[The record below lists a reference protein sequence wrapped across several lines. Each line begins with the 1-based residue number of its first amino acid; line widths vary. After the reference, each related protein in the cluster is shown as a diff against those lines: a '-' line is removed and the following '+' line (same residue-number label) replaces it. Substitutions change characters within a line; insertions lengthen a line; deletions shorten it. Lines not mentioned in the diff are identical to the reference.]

1 MIPFV
6 GFPLICVL
14 PNKAPGTPHRKTWSA
29 MLGNVFGLNKES
41 RGLMIEKE
49 RVLDADDFDNL
60 AILCLHIPS
69 RCPNQSSFLVK
80 RSDCKKTERE
90 TQLEP
95 AHNHLAQP
103 FLVGTIAKPQQKVL
117 ELPSSG
123 SVALHPKPHLSKT
136 NRP

>member
-1 MIPFV
+1 
-6 GFPLICVL
+6 
-14 PNKAPGTPHRKTWSA
+14 

-60 AILCLHIPS
+60 AIL
-69 RCPNQSSFLVK
+69 FLVK